1 MIINSFLTP
10 NVFSVSTMERQ
21 PLLIEGKEAR
31 AILCMLKT
39 NVHDHSVY
47 RVKMDELTRLVE
59 SLGIEVVGEVIQ
71 SRYRPFAKY
80 HIGSGK
86 VHELRRKKRRLD
98 ANLIIFYNILRSSQ
112 KLNLMQAIE
121 IEVIDRYE
129 LALEIFD
136 QMASDALSK
145 LQIQAARL
153 EKMAPFFKLQA
164 SVNFRHDRPFF
175 RAGGEYGFHGQMR
188 ELTRSQARIGEEID
202 KLMEEKSQRI
212 WKRKNELGYPIVCIA
227 GFYNAGKTSLFNTI
241 TGDKKPVSDR
251 PFTTLSSKYQ
261 RRFIDYETTVIFID
275 TIGFM
280 LDLDPR
286 LIQSFKLNLLDI
298 RSSDVV
304 VLLLDITDPL
314 LNLQL
319 KIHEGIRLLNEIG
332 VPRSRMIIVFNK
344 LDEDPELEKT
354 VAKDLNLEIYGIPW
368 ICVSAQKKIHIQS
381 FLELIAERVKY
392 LKANPSDSI
401 ELSDFRRAETAVN
414 RILAEYPVNYTP
426 SDISPFNSLVRTI
439 LSQNTTG
446 KNTSTA
452 YNNLSEKVG
461 INPYKIEEA
470 PEEEI
475 KEAIKPAGMYN
486 QRTKTLK
493 EVSEQIIEQYHG
505 DIGQVFKLPFNEAR
519 DRLMELPGVGPKT
532 ADVALM
538 FSVNS
543 RVVPVD
549 RHIERIAK
557 RLELVPQNAGYEAVR
572 TAFQDAATPDRFREL
587 HLSLIRFGR
596 EICTARNP
604 KHDECVLRN
613 ICPYPDKE
621 KEMETMEDA

>member
-59 SLGIEVVGEVIQ
+59 PLGIEVVGEVIQ

-188 ELTRSQARIGEEID
+188 ELTRSQARISEEID
-202 KLMEEKSQRI
+202 KLMEEKSQQI
-212 WKRKNELGYPIVCIA
+212 WKRKNELGYPVVCIA
-227 GFYNAGKTSLFNTI
+227 GFYNAGKTSLFNML

-261 RRFIDYETTVIFID
+261 RRFIDYETSVIFID

-286 LIQSFKLNLLDI
+286 LIQSFKLNLMDI

-304 VLLLDITDPL
+304 ILLLDITDPL
-314 LNLQL
+314 LALQL
-319 KIHEGIRLLNEIG
+319 KISEGLRLLKEIG
-332 VPRSRMIIVFNK
+332 VQRSRVLLIFNK
-344 LDEDPELEKT
+344 LDAEPELEKKIGEELHLS
-354 VAKDLNLEIYGIPW
+354 VYDIPW
-368 ICVSAQKKIHIQS
+368 ICVSAKEKINTQ
-381 FLELIAERVKY
+381 ELLQLVAQRVKY
-392 LKANPSDSI
+392 LNANPPEVV
-401 ELSDFRRAETAVN
+401 ELSNFRRAETAVN
-414 RILAEYPVNYTP
+414 RLLAEYPVEYTP
-426 SDISPFNSLVRTI
+426 SSTAPFESLIRTI
-439 LSQNTTG
+439 LSQNTTSG
-446 KNTSTA
+446 NTSTA
-452 YNNLSEKVG
+452 YNRLAERIG
-461 INPYKIEEA
+461 INPYKIAEA
-470 PEEEI
+470 PDEAI
-475 KEAIKPAGMYN
+475 KEAIRPAGMYN
-486 QRTKTLK
+486 QRTQTLK
-493 EVSEQIIEQYHG
+493 AVSQQIIEKYGG
-505 DIGQVFKLPFNEAR
+505 DINKVFKLPFNEAR

-557 RLELVPQNAGYEAVR
+557 RLEIVSQNADYETIR
-572 TAFQDAATPDRFREL
+572 TTLQDAATPDRFREL
-587 HLSLIRFGR
+587 HLSLIRFGK

-604 KHDECVLRN
+604 KHDECALRN
-613 ICPYPDKE
+613 ICPYPEKHENKE
-621 KEMETMEDA
+621 EPQS